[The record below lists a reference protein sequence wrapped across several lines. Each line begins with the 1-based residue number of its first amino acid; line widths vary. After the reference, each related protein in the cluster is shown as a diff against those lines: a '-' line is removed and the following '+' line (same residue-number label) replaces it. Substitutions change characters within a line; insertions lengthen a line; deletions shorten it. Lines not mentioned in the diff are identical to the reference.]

1 MRRCLHIALVLL
13 LATACGPRT
22 ISREDMENILYD
34 ILIQEQQIRQDRD
47 LKRIADTSLVYEG
60 IFRKYG
66 YSTPDY
72 LHTLP
77 EYLEESE
84 KMEKLMGSV
93 AERLEAE
100 SKLVSSEVDAE
111 TWRNRFL
118 RIYGMT
124 PDTTRR
130 PKLPERAVDTL
141 RIRFMDDSVQMVYPA
156 DTLQVP
162 FQ

>member
-1 MRRCLHIALVLL
+1 MGNRR
-13 LATACGPRT
+13 
-22 ISREDMENILYD
+22 
-34 ILIQEQQIRQDRD
+34 
-47 LKRIADTSLVYEG
+47 KRIALYYGNSTKCNIPLSLMMLLG
-60 IFRKYG
+60 TNH
-66 YSTPDY
+66 S
-72 LHTLP
+72 
-77 EYLEESE
+77 
-84 KMEKLMGSV
+84 
-93 AERLEAE
+93 
-100 SKLVSSEVDAE
+100 
-111 TWRNRFL
+111 NRFL